1 MSHEL
6 GKAVNFKVRITL
18 LLILS
23 IQVCKAQWAQMS
35 HLPDSTFTFGTS
47 FTIGNKGYLLNT
59 RCYNELWEYDSQ
71 NDTWTKKA
79 NFPGV
84 CRFLTSGFSIN
95 GKGYVGLGRNNNNI
109 QETDFWEYDPST
121 DSWTQKAQFPGTGRG
136 QAVGFSIGNKGYL
149 GTGTTPTTTTQL
161 SGIYH
166 NDFWEYDPT
175 LDAWTQ
181 KANVPDSARTNA
193 VGISLNGKGYL
204 GLGSIKYPDQSRT
217 YFYEYDPIL
226 DVWTQKQSI
235 PEAAIR
241 DLACIFHLHNE
252 IYVVGGIKLSGPNGP
267 EYLST
272 CLKYNPASNAWSYQ
286 PSFGGNAA
294 AGQVALTF
302 SNAAYV
308 GSGLDAQNTQ
318 LTEWYRFVA
327 NLTSIPK
334 TESNDLTI
342 EFYPN
347 PARDHLNISSFS
359 LTSEKELKLL
369 SIDGRVFLYKQ
380 INSANEK
387 IDVSFLPQGVFI
399 AEVTGS
405 GISLRKKIIKE

>member
-1 MSHEL
+1 MNLKH
-6 GKAVNFKVRITL
+6 RITL
-18 LLILS
+18 LLMLT
-23 IQVCKAQWAQMS
+23 IQVCAAQWDQMS
-35 HLPDSTFTFGTS
+35 DMPDNTFTMGSS

-95 GKGYVGLGRNNNNI
+95 GKGYVGLGRNNTNL

-136 QAVGFSIGNKGYL
+136 LAVGFSIGNRGYL
-149 GTGTTPTTTTQL
+149 GTGTTPTTTSQL

-175 LDAWTQ
+175 LDVWTQ

-204 GLGSIKYPDQSRT
+204 GLGSVKYPNQGRT

-235 PEAAIR
+235 PEAADR
-241 DLACIFHLHNE
+241 AVACIFHLHNE
-252 IYVVGGIKLSGPNGP
+252 IYVVGGIKLSDPNGP

-286 PSFGGNAA
+286 SSFGGSAA
-294 AGQVALTF
+294 ASQVALTF
-302 SNAAYV
+302 SNSAYV
-308 GSGLDAQNTQ
+308 GSGLDAQNVQ
-318 LTEWYRFVA
+318 LTEWYRFTA
-327 NLTSIPK
+327 NLTATNK
-334 TESNDLTI
+334 TEPNDLMI
-342 EFYPN
+342 DLYPN
-347 PARDHLNISSFS
+347 PTRDYLTISSNS
-359 LTSEKELKLL
+359 LNYEAEFKLR
-369 SIDGRVFLYKQ
+369 SMDGRIILKKQ
-380 INSANEK
+380 MNGNEEK
-387 IDVSFLPQGVFI
+387 IDLSSLAQGVFI
-399 AEVTGS
+399 AEITSPGTT
-405 GISLRKKIIKE
+405 IRKKIIKE